1 MIQIL
6 GFVLL
11 RPEYSETIAIIR
23 PLQVLSEVPFVFS
36 SLCMQPDSVLLFNL
50 EFVLHV

>member
-11 RPEYSETIAIIR
+11 RPEYSETIEIIR

-36 SLCMQPDSVLLFNL
+36 SLCMHPDLVFLFNL
-50 EFVLHV
+50 EFVQHV

>member
-11 RPEYSETIAIIR
+11 RPEYSETIEIIR
-23 PLQVLSEVPFVFS
+23 PLQVLSEIPFVFS
-36 SLCMQPDSVLLFNL
+36 SLCMHPDLVFLFNL
-50 EFVLHV
+50 EFVQHV